1 MGQIKNSLRR
11 SIILYIII
19 FVLAAMVLSGT
30 TSFACDRL
38 AKRIR
43 NAYPETREKYYLT
56 NMDGERL
63 GEGAYISKQDISYS
77 EGDEKVL
84 ELLEILP
91 MLMTPVYSAVCVF
104 AAAFLFYR
112 NKLKNPI
119 NELETAAEK
128 ISNSDLD
135 FKIQYESDDELGQ
148 LCRAFEVMRSA
159 LAQNFSEMWR
169 QVEER
174 KRLNGAFAH
183 DLRTPLTVLKGYGE
197 MLETNEDSQVANMA
211 AAISNQIS
219 RLERYTESM
228 SRIHRLEESRPEC
241 RPVDVHRLASDFEEM
256 VSIVAGEKSLRICF
270 ENHLADKF
278 LEVDL
283 EFVEQVYQNL
293 ISNGV
298 RYAESMITV
307 RMFEEGKLFCMSVAD
322 DGPGFSAKS
331 LKRAAE
337 PYFTEAVSREKNFGL
352 GLYISRI
359 LCENHGGYLTIE
371 NAEAGGRVTAR
382 FQEFYK

>member
-1 MGQIKNSLRR
+1 M
-11 SIILYIII
+11 
-19 FVLAAMVLSGT
+19 
-30 TSFACDRL
+30 
-38 AKRIR
+38 
-43 NAYPETREKYYLT
+43 
-56 NMDGERL
+56 
-63 GEGAYISKQDISYS
+63 
-77 EGDEKVL
+77 
-84 ELLEILP
+84 
-91 MLMTPVYSAVCVF
+91 
-104 AAAFLFYR
+104 
-112 NKLKNPI
+112 
-119 NELETAAEK
+119 
-128 ISNSDLD
+128 
-135 FKIQYESDDELGQ
+135 
-148 LCRAFEVMRSA
+148 
-159 LAQNFSEMWR
+159 
-169 QVEER
+169 
-174 KRLNGAFAH
+174 
-183 DLRTPLTVLKGYGE
+183 TVLKGYGE

-337 PYFTEAVSREKNFGL
+337 PYFTEAVSREK
-352 GLYISRI
+352 ISD
-359 LCENHGGYLTIE
+359 
-371 NAEAGGRVTAR
+371 
-382 FQEFYK
+382 